1 MFRAQKNFEKHQRM
15 FKNMTPQE
23 LCLYCDKH
31 PLYSL
36 PAGVRNHRTKEAM
49 AVMEDCAQNLAQEDR
64 GYLASYVQSTFSR
77 GNIVVSSSML
87 EGFYSPLFKKEG
99 FNSVPL
105 KKAIKEFVGFSLAPM
120 DTAKTRWIAEF
131 VNHVMPLA
139 RKEKAS
145 AFQKGMDAYR
155 QRTCLFNH

>member
-1 MFRAQKNFEKHQRM
+1 MFGHDKKFEKKQRM
-15 FKNMTPQE
+15 FKKMTPQE

-49 AVMEDCAQNLAQEDR
+49 AIMEDCAQNLTQDDR
-64 GYLASYVQSTFSR
+64 GWLASYVQSTFSR

-87 EGFYSPLFKKEG
+87 EGFYSPLFKREG
-99 FNSVPL
+99 FKSAPL
-105 KKAIKEFVGFSLAPM
+105 KKAINEFVGFSLAPM
-120 DTAKTRWIAEF
+120 DNAKKRWIAEF
-131 VNHVMPLA
+131 VDHVMPQA
-139 RKEKAS
+139 RKQKATE
-145 AFQKGMDAYR
+145 FQKGMDEYR